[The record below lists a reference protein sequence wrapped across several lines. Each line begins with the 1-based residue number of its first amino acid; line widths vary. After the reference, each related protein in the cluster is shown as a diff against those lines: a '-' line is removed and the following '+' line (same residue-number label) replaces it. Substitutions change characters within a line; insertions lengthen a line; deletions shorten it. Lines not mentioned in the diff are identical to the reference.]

1 MKTIDILH
9 CSIGHFN
16 WANSSEKSL
25 HFSLGIKENN
35 KIIERDGIKC
45 ILYII
50 KYDDLEYYRDYFQEL
65 VTTEEYL
72 DLINLGLEYGN
83 SVLSSTD
90 YIAQCFAF
98 AGEYINSFEE
108 IEKSMIKR
116 NEDDLKKEIKQLED
130 RLVQLRKTKIYFT
143 DLREDIK
150 DGIEEGLKKYK
161 NWIEL
166 NNEEIKQL
174 KKDSDKRKLLED
186 DNKKYK
192 DKIKGYLS
200 LLN

>member
-1 MKTIDILH
+1 MKTIDILQ

-16 WANSSEKSL
+16 WANSSEESL
-25 HFSLGIKENN
+25 HFSLGITENN
-35 KIIERDGIKC
+35 KIIERNGIKC
-45 ILYII
+45 ILHIN
-50 KYDDLEYYRDYFQEL
+50 KYNDLEYYNDYFQEL
-65 VTTEEYL
+65 VSNEEYL
-72 DLINLGLEYGN
+72 ELIELGLKYGN

-116 NEDDLKKEIKQLED
+116 NEDNLEKEIKQLED
-130 RLVQLRKTKIYFT
+130 KLAQLRKTKIYFA
-143 DLREDIK
+143 DLRENIK

-161 NWIEL
+161 DWIEL
-166 NNEEIKQL
+166 NNQEIKQL